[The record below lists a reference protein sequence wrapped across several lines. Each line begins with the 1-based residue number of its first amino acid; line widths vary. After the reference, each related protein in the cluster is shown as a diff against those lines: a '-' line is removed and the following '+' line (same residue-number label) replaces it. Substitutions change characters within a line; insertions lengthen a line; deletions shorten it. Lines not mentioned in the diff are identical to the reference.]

1 LTEDLSA
8 MLCAPPS
15 ARVWVGFSGG
25 LDSSVLLHGL
35 KKHLPSACTLE
46 AIHIH
51 HGLNPAAD
59 AWATHCQTV
68 CDALGI
74 ALHSERIRIEYPHRN
89 IEAQARS
96 ARYAAFARHVN
107 AGDTLAL
114 AHHADDVAE
123 TLLLRLMRGSGTEA
137 LGNMKAHSRYGDLQ
151 LWRPLLMMR
160 RADLQAYAETNALQ
174 WIEDASNADTGFDRN
189 FLRSEVLPLLESRFP
204 NAGTRLARSAALLQG
219 DAALLQP
226 VIADQLVRCSGPL
239 GLLLP
244 MLMAQPPELQVHLL
258 RTWLHDNGKGAPG
271 AEALHEFLR
280 QLNTHETDDDT
291 RLDGA
296 DYAVQVWE
304 RTLMLRLKPESKT
317 DQMAL
322 DVLWDGQDA
331 LPLPRGGLLA
341 WQGAAP
347 VPVRVRYRHGGER
360 IRLPD
365 QTMHHSVKKLLSTRV
380 PPWQRAALPFVY
392 NEQNEL
398 LAVGEVLISAQLDD
412 LSRQHGLRLHWH
424 SDSE

>member
-1 LTEDLSA
+1 LTECLPA
-8 MLCAPPS
+8 TLCAPPS

-35 KKHLPSACTLE
+35 KQHLPNACTLE

-51 HGLNPAAD
+51 HGLHPAAD
-59 AWATHCQTV
+59 AWVAHCQTV

-74 ALHSERIRIEYPHRN
+74 ALHSERIRIEDPHRN

-96 ARYAAFARHVN
+96 ARYAAFARLVN

-123 TLLLRLMRGSGTEA
+123 TLLLRLMRGAGTEA
-137 LGNMKAHSRYGDLQ
+137 LGNMKALSRYGEMQ
-151 LWRPLLMMR
+151 IWRPLLTLR
-160 RADLQAYAETNALQ
+160 RAELQAYAEANALL
-174 WIEDASNADTGFDRN
+174 WIEDASNVDTGFDRN

-204 NAGTRLARSAALLQG
+204 NAGARLARSAALLQG

-226 VIADQLVRCSGPL
+226 MIADQLARCTSPQ
-239 GLLLP
+239 GLLLA
-244 MLMAQPPELQVHLL
+244 MLMAQPPELQAHLL
-258 RTWLHDNGKGAPG
+258 RTWLQDNGKGAPG

-296 DYAVQVWE
+296 DYAVQLWDG
-304 RTLMLRLKPESKT
+304 TLMLRTKPESET
-317 DQMAL
+317 DDTAL

-347 VPVRVRYRHGGER
+347 MPVRVCYRQGGER

-365 QTMHHSVKKLLSTRV
+365 QAMHHSVKKLLSSRV

-392 NEQNEL
+392 NGQNEL